1 MIVAGF
7 AGAVAGGLGSIE
19 KPAVLKIIG
28 AIGGGVISAVYAG
41 VYSYK
46 RGDSVLAT
54 VGNAKLYRQR
64 RHFFAGRMG

>member
-46 RGDSVLAT
+46 RGDSVLA
-54 VGNAKLYRQR
+54 KLYRQR